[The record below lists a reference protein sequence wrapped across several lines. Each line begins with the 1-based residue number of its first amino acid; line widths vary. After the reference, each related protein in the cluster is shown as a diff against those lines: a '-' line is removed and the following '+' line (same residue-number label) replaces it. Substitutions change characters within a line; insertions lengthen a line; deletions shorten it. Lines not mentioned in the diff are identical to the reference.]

1 MMIAKVTYEWTMI
14 YSLLPDREL
23 SNVTAQSTLHLLSTL
38 SWLIGKMFSYVG
50 ITLVVSLSSFLI
62 HYYSTIEEYMVGNVA
77 MHHIYNSFY
86 SAMKVNVI

>member
-38 SWLIGKMFSYVG
+38 LKLVDWKDVLICG
-50 ITLVVSLSSFLI
+50 
-62 HYYSTIEEYMVGNVA
+62 
-77 MHHIYNSFY
+77 HHIGSIAVIVSY
-86 SAMKVNVI
+86 SLLFNDRGVYGR